1 MRAWAMV
8 GVGAVLLGLGLGL
21 WLWLARSK
29 VEISPEEA
37 REQIRQG
44 KYDVI
49 VDVRTPLPE
58 PMRNLLTVLRKLESH
73 ERPSDSG
80 RR

>member
-1 MRAWAMV
+1 MTGMMEKMLRDPNMQKM
-8 GVGAVLLGLGLGL
+8 LY
-21 WLWLARSK
+21 
-29 VEISPEEA
+29 P
-37 REQIRQG
+37 
-44 KYDVI
+44 Y
-49 VDVRTPLPE
+49 LPE